1 MGVLNDHFTRI
12 RASLLA
18 KAEEAGILRH
28 STSKGSA
35 RELIISDFLE
45 SSLPREFDFVTGEI
59 TSPTGRR
66 SGQLDIMLLP
76 QSAPR
81 FRLAP
86 GVSLGLLHAVAAV
99 IEVKSVLSTAPLCNP
114 SELRNAI
121 ETVRSV
127 RVLEINPRLDPWPW
141 SAARAATYEPVQLDH
156 IPVCIVAFKGPT
168 IETLLGYL
176 SEFAVANRADL
187 PNVITCLERDY
198 TLILNDGWIF
208 NPASLSEDSRQKLYL
223 KGDCSSL
230 VDLFDFLMKVTQAW
244 AFASPRTPFSRYL

>member
-1 MGVLNDHFTRI
+1 MGFLNDHFTRI
-12 RASLLA
+12 RISLLA

-28 STSKGSA
+28 STSKGTA

-45 SSLPREFDFVTGEI
+45 SALPREFDFVTGEI
-59 TSPTGRR
+59 ASPTGCR

-86 GVSLGLLHAVAAV
+86 GVSLGLLHAVATV

-121 ETVRSV
+121 EIVRSV
-127 RVLEINPRLDPWPW
+127 RQLEISPRLDPWPW
-141 SAARAATYEPVQLDH
+141 SAVRESSCEHVQLDH
-156 IPVCIVAFKGPT
+156 IPVCVVAFNGPT

-176 SEFAVANRADL
+176 SEIAASSRADL

-198 TLILNDGWIF
+198 TLILNDGWIYD
-208 NPASLSEDSRQKLYL
+208 PAKLPENSRQKLYL

-244 AFASPRTPFSRYL
+244 SYASPRTPFSQYL